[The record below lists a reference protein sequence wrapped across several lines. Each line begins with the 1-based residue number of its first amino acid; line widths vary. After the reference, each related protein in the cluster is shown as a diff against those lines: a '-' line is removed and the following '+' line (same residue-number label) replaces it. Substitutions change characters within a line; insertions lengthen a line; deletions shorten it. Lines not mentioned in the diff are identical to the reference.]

1 MQYSEGS
8 LGRVFALRL
17 DEGDRIPEVIE
28 QFAADH
34 QILRA
39 AVLHLGGSADQSRFV
54 VGPDSTANEKIIPL
68 THTLS
73 GIQEI
78 FGVGTIFPDEAG
90 APVLHMHAAAGR
102 EGGATVGCTR
112 AGVDVWLVG
121 EVLILELLGM
131 RGVRV
136 MDLRSEFKLLQFAGG
151 NQEE

>member
-17 DEGDRIPEVIE
+17 DEGDRIPGVIE
-28 QFAADH
+28 QFAVDH
-34 QILRA
+34 QISRA
-39 AVLHLGGSADQSRFV
+39 AVLYLGGSADQSRFV
-54 VGPDSTANEKIIPL
+54 VGPDSTEREKIIPL

-121 EVLILELLGM
+121 EVLILELLGV

-151 NQEE
+151 NQKD